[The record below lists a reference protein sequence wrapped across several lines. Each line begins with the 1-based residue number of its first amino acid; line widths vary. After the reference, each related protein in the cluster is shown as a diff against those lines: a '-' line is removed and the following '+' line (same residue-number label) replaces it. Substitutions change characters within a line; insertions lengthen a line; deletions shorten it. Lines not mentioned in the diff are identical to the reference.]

1 MSLNS
6 DLTEK
11 LLLNCLN
18 ILISG
23 VLVNFIN
30 NLWLYSNDI
39 NIFEI
44 MDVQKTKIINID
56 TSGDE
61 IKENKPNIIFKKVII
76 SIFSSIL

>member
-11 LLLNCLN
+11 LLLDCLN

-23 VLVNFIN
+23 VLVDFIN

-61 IKENKPNIIFKKVII
+61 IKENKPNIIFKKVTI
-76 SIFSSIL
+76 SIF